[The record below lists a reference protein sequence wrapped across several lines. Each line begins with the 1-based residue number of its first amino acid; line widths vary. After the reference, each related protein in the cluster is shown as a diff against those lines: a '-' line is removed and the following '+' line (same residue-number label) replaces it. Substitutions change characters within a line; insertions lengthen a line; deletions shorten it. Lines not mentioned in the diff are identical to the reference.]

1 MEKEVEQLKL
11 TALNIRSVLTGG
23 IANIKKIK
31 LRRNEVDR
39 KIEEKK
45 KVKLRE
51 RVLESAS
58 NTRSNIGAATK
69 NLASK
74 FLASKPGGFFKLFL
88 LGVLANSIGGI
99 IDFFRSDTFKNLIS
113 GIKNIGK
120 FFKSL
125 YDGIVGFFNPQPD
138 MNIPQEELDENYKEL
153 EKINDELKEI
163 KQSAN
168 LLGDK
173 SKELE
178 NEFNK
183 FSNKSKTSVTPEN
196 NNKAIELE
204 TNVKK
209 IDGKS
214 SNIFDNK
221 INESLSN
228 NSNLKLNEENQLN
241 NNFYKEVREPDLKVD
256 RKKKTKVVVLRQPVI
271 MGEK

>member
-23 IANIKKIK
+23 IASIKKIK

-58 NTRSNIGAATK
+58 NTRSNIGASTK

-99 IDFFRSDTFKNLIS
+99 IDFFKSDTFKNLIS

-168 LLGDK
+168 L
-173 SKELE
+173 
-178 NEFNK
+178 
-183 FSNKSKTSVTPEN
+183 
-196 NNKAIELE
+196 
-204 TNVKK
+204 
-209 IDGKS
+209 
-214 SNIFDNK
+214 
-221 INESLSN
+221 
-228 NSNLKLNEENQLN
+228 
-241 NNFYKEVREPDLKVD
+241 
-256 RKKKTKVVVLRQPVI
+256 
-271 MGEK
+271 

>member
-1 MEKEVEQLKL
+1 MNLFARHYAAHPAMSENGEQ
-11 TALNIRSVLTGG
+11 
-23 IANIKKIK
+23 
-31 LRRNEVDR
+31 
-39 KIEEKK
+39 
-45 KVKLRE
+45 
-51 RVLESAS
+51 
-58 NTRSNIGAATK
+58 IG
-69 NLASK
+69 
-74 FLASKPGGFFKLFL
+74 
-88 LGVLANSIGGI
+88 
-99 IDFFRSDTFKNLIS
+99 
-113 GIKNIGK
+113 
-120 FFKSL
+120 
-125 YDGIVGFFNPQPD
+125 GIVGFFNPQPD
-138 MNIPQEELDENYKEL
+138 MNILQEELDENYKEL

-204 TNVKK
+204 TNMKK
-209 IDGKS
+209 IDGTS